1 MKSIK
6 KKIVNE
12 DHPNRGGSPYHY
24 EPSNEG
30 TTYLCQGKS
39 SNGRDWSVG
48 VFVSPEEESE
58 FVNMK
63 NGGLFRVKEKAN
75 GKSDFHGTE
84 KTYPLE
90 QFKSLLYTVNR
101 QGGVFESKN
110 KKQGKDMETVK
121 VTISEE
127 RLRKM
132 IAENMKKR
140 LNEVGDTFGGQFKL
154 ARLEA
159 RYKKAADKAEKEG
172 DYAKAE
178 RLRARAQEIRA
189 KSDSEFEDSPGLQGA
204 AQNFTQNNDPFSD
217 MWRAHGMAESQI
229 REAVEKAVKRAINEM
244 VNEVGDTRK
253 GQEMLGRLSAKR
265 SNQSGDE
272 IRKASMALDPD
283 EEEKHRKKAGEFRR
297 RSTAAFVKARYERDK
312 KYDSWTKPG
321 QMMSNAYYGGEK
333 KGKKYNY

>member
-30 TTYLCQGKS
+30 TTYLCQCKS
-39 SNGRDWSVG
+39 GPAS
-48 VFVSPEEESE
+48 VFVSPEEENE
-58 FVNMK
+58 FISMK
-63 NGGLFRVKEKAN
+63 NSGLFRVKERSEGESN
-75 GKSDFHGTE
+75 FEGTGR
-84 KTYPLE
+84 TFSLE
-90 QFKSLLYTVNR
+90 QFKSLLSGNS
-101 QGGVFESKN
+101 GLSESKN
-110 KKQGKDMETVK
+110 KKQGKNMKTTK

-132 IAENMKKR
+132 IAENIKKR

-159 RYKKAADKAEKEG
+159 RYKKAADKAEREG

-217 MWRAHGMAESQI
+217 MWRAHGMAENQI
-229 REAVEKAVKRAINEM
+229 KEVVEKAV
-244 VNEVGDTRK
+244 
-253 GQEMLGRLSAKR
+253 
-265 SNQSGDE
+265 
-272 IRKASMALDPD
+272 RKALSEM
-283 EEEKHRKKAGEFRR
+283 RK
-297 RSTAAFVKARYERDK
+297 
-312 KYDSWTKPG
+312 
-321 QMMSNAYYGGEK
+321 N
-333 KGKKYNY
+333 GKK